1 MLFDGGGLPAQLAD
15 DPREGNTRCGADQP
29 LAMMEGDFG
38 EPPSLLNIE
47 PAPPVGETDPGE
59 LDPEAKGVSSA
70 GEVLLGEPTGRLAP
84 IEFSI

>member
-38 EPPSLLNIE
+38 EPYRGPALVFTPSF
-47 PAPPVGETDPGE
+47 ETS
-59 LDPEAKGVSSA
+59 V
-70 GEVLLGEPTGRLAP
+70 
-84 IEFSI
+84 